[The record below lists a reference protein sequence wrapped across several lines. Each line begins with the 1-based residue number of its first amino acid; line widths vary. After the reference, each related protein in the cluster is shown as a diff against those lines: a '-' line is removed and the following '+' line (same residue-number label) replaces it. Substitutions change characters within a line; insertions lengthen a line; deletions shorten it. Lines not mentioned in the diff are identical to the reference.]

1 MTFEALCLLDLGA
14 DAFLDRL
21 SALDPARAARTGL
34 ALARHVLAVAPP
46 RPRRFADPAL
56 EADWRD
62 DGHVEAALALA
73 ARIIDDGEPRPAEH
87 TAALRRCA
95 AASDA
100 IAAAADDY
108 DYDAGCGAV
117 ATVVAVLEAVGQG
130 AGWGAVARCA
140 VRVVNHPGGP
150 PRPPTLDVPTLQRA
164 DDARRT
170 YQQQALLPLV
180 RELARAAG

>member
-56 EADWRD
+56 EAEWRD

-73 ARIIDDGEPRPAEH
+73 ARVIADGDPRPAECA
-87 TAALRRCA
+87 AALQRCQ

-117 ATVVAVLEAVGQG
+117 ATVSAVLDALAGA
-130 AGWGAVARCA
+130 AGWGAVARGA
-140 VRVVNHPGGP
+140 VRVVNQPGGP
-150 PRPPTLDVPTLQRA
+150 PRPHTLDVPILQRA
-164 DDARRT
+164 DDARRA